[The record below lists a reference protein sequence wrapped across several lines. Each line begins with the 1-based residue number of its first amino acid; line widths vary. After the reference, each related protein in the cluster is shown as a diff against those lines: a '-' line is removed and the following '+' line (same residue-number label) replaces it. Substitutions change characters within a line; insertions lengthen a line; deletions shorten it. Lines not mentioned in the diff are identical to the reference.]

1 LRRTFLPL
9 PTGLQT
15 GEPPWHPHSVAR
27 QGRAHQ
33 AILDAV
39 ESLGANVVVLGA
51 QGEHEG
57 VRPSEAVGDTALK
70 VAEQSRVPALFVRRK
85 AQEHYRFVVACAK
98 GAPADRLIMGWA
110 NSMSP
115 EDLIHIV
122 SAYTVPYEGRL
133 VEWGASKSTVDVYAT
148 RERDERTRQLS
159 VLLSELGLPAARA
172 RLHLERGEP
181 LQTILH
187 NANNIKADLIIVG
200 RRAQADSLAEG
211 AFGSV
216 ARHVVFL
223 APVDVMIVPPT

>member
-1 LRRTFLPL
+1 VCQLF
-9 PTGLQT
+9 
-15 GEPPWHPHSVAR
+15 

-33 AILDAV
+33 AILDAIDSV
-39 ESLGANVVVLGA
+39 AADVVVLGA

-57 VRPSEAVGDTALK
+57 VRSSETVGDSALK
-70 VAEQSRVPALFVRRK
+70 VAEQSRVASLLVRRS
-85 AQEHYRFVVACAK
+85 AQEHYRYVMACAK
-98 GAPADRLIMGWA
+98 GAPVDRLTIGWA

-133 VEWGASKSTVDVYAT
+133 IEWGASKSTVDVYAT

-172 RLHLERGEP
+172 RLHLDRGEP

-187 NANNIKADLIIVG
+187 NANNLKADLIIVG
-200 RRAQADSLAEG
+200 RRAQVDSLADV

-216 ARHVVFL
+216 ARHVAFL
-223 APVDVMIVPPT
+223 APMDVMIVPPTGTAKER